1 MSSCIGGMNSHH
13 AREMQFNLISPPSF
27 TFSERRK
34 QFRLKQKN
42 NAQIFVPIESDL
54 EMNSNQEEINN
65 DKNLGIN
72 YIQQMENIKN
82 TNINN
87 NIFKSKQKLR
97 GKNNSYIKMK
107 KLDSTE
113 DYCDIIE
120 CEDDFECDKNITNSL
135 NIKKTDLVKEKRVN
149 YLPIQNVIIN
159 NIPSVKSNDVKQENG
174 GNIIENVKSQLKIQD
189 YNEKNSNKN
198 YNINLFQITK
208 PNNMSFSNNIEEK
221 IEHINDYQNLKENVN
236 SFDEVKNPNKESQDF
251 QNCKIDNNISFNINN
266 SYIKNNNNNSS
277 MNLDLNNNNNYIEV
291 NNSMAYLSPIE
302 KSFQKPSSTRF
313 EKKNIFSI
321 QKNNNLEKNINN
333 TSYSKEILSNE
344 YRNSERMNNY
354 RWKLLPKH
362 KYNSQVYNKSLM
374 DIPSQR
380 EEKSLIMNEE
390 NKNSNNESS
399 VVISEYQKQKERQDK
414 VIKSLENK
422 IKNLEKKISKENI
435 SKINEKKIMKD
446 NLLNNK
452 MAESQKD
459 FRIKKLEEQLL
470 TVKKK

>member
-27 TFSERRK
+27 TLSERRK

-159 NIPSVKSNDVKQENG
+159 NILSVKS
-174 GNIIENVKSQLKIQD
+174 
-189 YNEKNSNKN
+189 
-198 YNINLFQITK
+198 
-208 PNNMSFSNNIEEK
+208 
-221 IEHINDYQNLKENVN
+221 
-236 SFDEVKNPNKESQDF
+236 
-251 QNCKIDNNISFNINN
+251 
-266 SYIKNNNNNSS
+266 
-277 MNLDLNNNNNYIEV
+277 
-291 NNSMAYLSPIE
+291 
-302 KSFQKPSSTRF
+302 TR
-313 EKKNIFSI
+313 EW
-321 QKNNNLEKNINN
+321 
-333 TSYSKEILSNE
+333 
-344 YRNSERMNNY
+344 R
-354 RWKLLPKH
+354 
-362 KYNSQVYNKSLM
+362 
-374 DIPSQR
+374 
-380 EEKSLIMNEE
+380 
-390 NKNSNNESS
+390 
-399 VVISEYQKQKERQDK
+399 
-414 VIKSLENK
+414 
-422 IKNLEKKISKENI
+422 
-435 SKINEKKIMKD
+435 
-446 NLLNNK
+446 
-452 MAESQKD
+452 
-459 FRIKKLEEQLL
+459 
-470 TVKKK
+470 